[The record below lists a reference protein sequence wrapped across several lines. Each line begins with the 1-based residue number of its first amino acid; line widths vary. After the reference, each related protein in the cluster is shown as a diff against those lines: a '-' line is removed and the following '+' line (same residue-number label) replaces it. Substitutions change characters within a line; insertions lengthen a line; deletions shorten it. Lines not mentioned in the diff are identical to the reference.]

1 MTGRHECIFQ
11 RNKGHG
17 GGREKKLLPSGGS
30 RVDNNKIYT
39 TDSTDRISL
48 LRVCV
53 LKIVHFFLLII
64 FLFQYLSA
72 HKYS

>member
-17 GGREKKLLPSGGS
+17 GGREKRLLPSGGL
-30 RVDNNKIYT
+30 RVDNKNIYT
-39 TDSTDRISL
+39 NDSTDRISQ

-53 LKIVHFFLLII
+53 FKIVHFFLLII